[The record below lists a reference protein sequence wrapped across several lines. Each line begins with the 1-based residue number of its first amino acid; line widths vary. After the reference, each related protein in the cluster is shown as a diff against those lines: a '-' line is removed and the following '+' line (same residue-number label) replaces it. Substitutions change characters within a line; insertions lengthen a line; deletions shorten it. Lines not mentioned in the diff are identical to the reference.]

1 MKKLSIDKMV
11 STIIHQ
17 RKAKK
22 LTQADLSKLSGINRG
37 MIGRLENKD
46 YIPSIEQLQSLAE
59 VLDFDLV
66 DFFVEDLPAQST
78 APTLDKR
85 YNIAVAGT
93 GYVGLSIAT
102 LIAQHNHVTAVDV
115 IPEKVELINNKK
127 SPIQDEYIERYL
139 AEKELDL
146 TATLD
151 GETAYKNADFVVIA
165 APTNYDS
172 KKNFFD
178 CSAVEAVIELVLKS
192 NPNATMVIKST
203 IPVGYTASV
212 RAKYNTK
219 NIIFSPEF
227 LRESKALYDNL
238 YPSRIIVS
246 CDAESEEKAHTF
258 AALLQQGAI
267 KEDIDTLFMGFTEAE
282 AVKLFANT
290 YLALRVSYFNEL
302 DTYAE
307 SKGLN
312 TQEIINGVCL
322 DPRIGTHYNNPSFGY
337 GGYCLPKDT
346 KQLLANFN
354 DVPQNM
360 ISAIVESNRTRKD
373 FIADQVL
380 NMAGYYDYYNHGDYA
395 PNQEKKC
402 VIGVYR
408 LTMKSNSDNFR
419 QSSIQGIMKRVKAKG
434 ATVIIYEPTLKDGE
448 TFFGSTVVND
458 LKKFKKKS
466 QAIIANRYDSCLD
479 DVIEKVY
486 TRDIFKRD

>member
-1 MKKLSIDKMV
+1 M
-11 STIIHQ
+11 
-17 RKAKK
+17 REFR
-22 LTQADLSKLSGINRG
+22 DLK
-37 MIGRLENKD
+37 
-46 YIPSIEQLQSLAE
+46 
-59 VLDFDLV
+59 
-66 DFFVEDLPAQST
+66 
-78 APTLDKR
+78 
-85 YNIAVAGT
+85 IAVAGT

-102 LIAQHNHVTAVDV
+102 LLSQHHHVTAVDI

-127 SPIQDEYIERYL
+127 SPIQDDYIEKYL

-151 GETAYKNADFVVIA
+151 AKEAYSDADFVVIA

-178 CSAVEAVIELVLKS
+178 TSAVEAVIKLVIEY
-192 NPNATMVIKST
+192 NPEAIMVIKST

-212 RAKYNTK
+212 REKFHCD

-238 YPSRIIVS
+238 YPSRIIVGT
-246 CDAESEEKAHTF
+246 DVENVRLVKAAHTF
-258 AALLQQGAI
+258 AELLQEGAI

-307 SKGLN
+307 MKGLN
-312 TQEIINGVCL
+312 TQQIINGVCL

-346 KQLLANFN
+346 KQLLANYA
-354 DVPQNM
+354 DVPENL
-360 ISAIVESNRTRKD
+360 IEAIVESNRTRKD
-373 FIADQVL
+373 FIADRVL
-380 NMAGYYDYYNHGDYA
+380 EIAGAYEANDSWDESK
-395 PNQEKKC
+395 EKE
-402 VIGVYR
+402 VVVGVYR

-419 QSSIQGIMKRVKAKG
+419 QSSIQGVMKRVKAKG

-448 TFFGSTVVND
+448 KFFGSVVVND
-458 LKKFKKKS
+458 LDEFKKQS
-466 QAIIANRYDSCLD
+466 QAIIANRYDQCLD
-479 DVIEKVY
+479 DVKEKVY
-486 TRDIFKRD
+486 TRDIFQRD